1 MMKRKLANPLNRNQQ
16 GAVLVVGLLIL
27 LLLTLIGTSAMQ
39 GTSMQERMSG
49 NMRDRNLAFQAAEAA
64 LREAERAVRQGT
76 ATVIPLG
83 STVVVDPDE
92 SDTWSQPGDPA
103 FWADIFTDSDKHVDF
118 RVTEYGGDL
127 TGIFTQPMYVVE
139 TLVAPNTP
147 GGGEPVVEN
156 IEFGPIS
163 ETTSNMFRVTV
174 FAVGGTE
181 AAVVILQTNLL

>member
-1 MMKRKLANPLNRNQQ
+1 MMKRKQTTHLHRYQQ

-76 ATVIPLG
+76 ATAIPLG
-83 STVVVDPDE
+83 SSLVTN
-92 SDTWSQPGDPA
+92 PGDPA
-103 FWADIFTDSDKHVDF
+103 FWAGIFADPSTHTDF
-118 RVTEYGGDL
+118 RVSEYGGDL
-127 TGIFTQPMYVVE
+127 AGVLTQPMYVVE
-139 TLVAPNTP
+139 TLVSPASAN
-147 GGGEPVVEN
+147 GGEPVVEN
-156 IEFGPIS
+156 IEFGPVS